1 MGRKRAALS
10 SPKASTETTP
20 QTPAEA
26 AAPQA
31 NGALPIKKVE
41 AVRRALADGAEKPED
56 GIAYIKTKFGIE
68 MTNTQFSVTKS
79 NLRKKESEG
88 GKKRGRKV
96 RTTKAET
103 PPVATPAKK
112 AAAGD
117 IVDAMEN
124 IKKLVHQLG
133 AAQVKR
139 LADLFG

>member
-10 SPKASTETTP
+10 PPESSTATAP

-31 NGALPIKKVE
+31 NGVPPIKKVE

-79 NLRKKESEG
+79 NLRKKEAEG

-96 RTTKAET
+96 RTSKAESA
-103 PPVATPAKK
+103 PVATP
-112 AAAGD
+112 
-117 IVDAMEN
+117 
-124 IKKLVHQLG
+124 
-133 AAQVKR
+133 
-139 LADLFG
+139 